1 MSRGNRVHEASLVN
15 AEPLA
20 VLVHQDLE
28 ENLDHKEWMAL
39 QVVLVLKD
47 LLVTKDLLVLLV
59 FPE

>member
-1 MSRGNRVHEASLVN
+1 VSRENRVHEASLVN
-15 AEPLA
+15 EEPLV

-28 ENLDHKEWMAL
+28 ENLDHKEWMAH

-59 FPE
+59 FLE